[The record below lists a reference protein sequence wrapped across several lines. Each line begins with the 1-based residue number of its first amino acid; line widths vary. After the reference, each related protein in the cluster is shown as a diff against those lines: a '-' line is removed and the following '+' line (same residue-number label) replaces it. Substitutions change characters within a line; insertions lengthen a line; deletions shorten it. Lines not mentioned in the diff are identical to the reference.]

1 VLYSRWQHLLDVRDV
16 GRKTCTLVRMKLDWV
31 MFRCV
36 TVSDTDRT
44 ILRMKK
50 VKVEKKKEEEGL
62 RRRKRNK

>member
-1 VLYSRWQHLLDVRDV
+1 
-16 GRKTCTLVRMKLDWV
+16 MKLDWV